1 MPQPPQYERTIDFT
15 ERDGDDTDHPGLNQ
29 ELDAAAL
36 SISALRINLALIQRD
51 DGQLQNGIVGAEQ
64 LAPDA
69 FEAVRAD
76 LNTAVTEAEQSAQ
89 SALTSALT
97 AQGAVAS
104 AQQSATLAEQARASS
119 QLNAQLAAQ
128 SAQEAATAGATAGA
142 AAAQPFAAAAQQAA
156 DDAADSAAAA
166 ATFDP
171 ASYVPRAGNVAM
183 IGPLSVPAGASG
195 AQAPQ
200 AQEVAM
206 LASTQ
211 LAGHRNKLINPFT
224 ENQRA
229 ATSVADDTY
238 CLDRWY
244 VLTESGNVTVAQV
257 TDPESGA
264 PSGIR
269 LTQPDATAKRIGLAQ
284 IIESCNIRQHAG
296 QAMNLFARVK
306 LSAGTAIRY
315 AVLEHAGTVDV
326 VTSDVVNN
334 WASTNFTTGNFFI
347 AGLNVVKTGT
357 VTPGAATWGQINDW
371 SALGASVKNV
381 VIFFWTESPLAQNG
395 TLEINRPQY
404 EPGVVATPHE
414 WRLNELTLCQRYYWK
429 GLPCG
434 ALNWGSSG
442 ASNPS
447 WAISWPVP
455 MRAVPA
461 VTQDFTGAT
470 FTAGSAIDTTQF
482 PTRFGTRLILSASA
496 NGYVIFAAGNFI
508 APSAEL

>member
-1 MPQPPQYERTIDFT
+1 MSAFAHPIPVVFT
-15 ERDGDDTDHPGLNQ
+15 VQST
-29 ELDAAAL
+29 AL
-36 SISALRINLALIQRD
+36 A
-51 DGQLQNGIVGAEQ
+51 
-64 LAPDA
+64 
-69 FEAVRAD
+69 
-76 LNTAVTEAEQSAQ
+76 NTVTEATPAEFTAVAVHVGLRGPKGDRGLKGDVGDVNPLMVSILEDAEAASTSAQ
-89 SALTSALT
+89 ASATT
-97 AQGAVAS
+97 ATTAVSVVQAARDEAVA
-104 AQQSATLAEQARASS
+104 ARSEALSFKE
-119 QLNAQLAAQ
+119 AAQ
-128 SAQEAATAGATAGA
+128 TAAEAAE
-142 AAAQPFAAAAQQAA
+142 
-156 DDAADSAAAA
+156 
-166 ATFDP
+166 TFNP
-171 ASYVPRAGNVAM
+171 SNYVPKVGGVLLGGDLA
-183 IGPLSVPAGASG
+183 VPSLNGG
-195 AQAPQ
+195 
-200 AQEVAM
+200 
-206 LASTQ
+206 Q

-284 IIESCNIRQHAG
+284 IIESRNIRQHAG

-404 EPGVVATPHE
+404 EPGVIATPHE
-414 WRLNELTLCQRYYWK
+414 WRLNELTLCQRYYLK
-429 GLPCG
+429 SIAVLAQSSFGGSEAINNRSFPVQMRTTPTIVTTPSSG
-434 ALNWGSSG
+434 SGGTFSASDGMAFYQSALNTV
-442 ASNPS
+442 A
-447 WAISWPVP
+447 AL
-455 MRAVPA
+455 
-461 VTQDFTGAT
+461 AT
-470 FTAGSAIDTTQF
+470 I
-482 PTRFGTRLILSASA
+482 
-496 NGYVIFAAGNFI
+496 AA
-508 APSAEL
+508 SAEL